1 MTLDVYRERKTT
13 TQQQHSLEFLRF
25 CFIVSFFFS
34 AELELIVCDKNV
46 KVKNLLSR
54 FKETPN
60 LKTLV
65 VMEPIEEENLKLA
78 QQVNVQLILYS
89 DLEVRNTL
97 KQSFERIILR

>member
-1 MTLDVYRERKTT
+1 MQDYT
-13 TQQQHSLEFLRF
+13 FLGILVLLF
-25 CFIVSFFFS
+25 YGFFLLS

-89 DLEVRNTL
+89 DLEVNHSSR
-97 KQSFERIILR
+97 QSFERIILR